1 LRIRRKKEIGAIESR
16 MGLREFGGE
25 RLFTFGPLPSA
36 DQMQDRRECREKDET
51 DQDSEAGG
59 IVAGRVAAEERNKGL
74 GAESGVRR
82 QDRDRRKKAP
92 SSNST
97 DAEGSPASMSRI
109 RFIQRAPR
117 PGCPAQSLAPK
128 NLGAPFQSTRWTR
141 MQTDSRSPPP
151 RGPNHPNLALCAH
164 G

>member
-1 LRIRRKKEIGAIESR
+1 
-16 MGLREFGGE
+16 
-25 RLFTFGPLPSA
+25 
-36 DQMQDRRECREKDET
+36 MQDRRECREKDET

-59 IVAGRVAAEERNKGL
+59 IVAGRVAAKERNKGL

-117 PGCPAQSLAPK
+117 PGCPAQSLAPNK
-128 NLGAPFQSTRWTR
+128 SWRTLK
-141 MQTDSRSPPP
+141 DSR
-151 RGPNHPNLALCAH
+151 
-164 G
+164 